1 MPKIIEVAVMRYPLN
16 KFLSGDSRSVKAKK
30 NILASGFIKGA
41 DTLVYLLLVPLTL
54 GYLNAYEYGIWLTLN
69 SILSWINSFDIG
81 LGNGLRNKLA
91 AAIAEGDK
99 EKGRSYV
106 STTFFMLIILMVIIF
121 VVASCIIYIVD
132 WYGILNVDE
141 GTVSN
146 LREIVL
152 ISFLFFCINFV
163 LKFIGNVYQALQLPA
178 INYLI
183 SFGGH
188 LLSLVVI
195 FILTK
200 TIPGS
205 LLWVAV
211 VYSAAPP
218 IVYAI
223 CYPVTFAK
231 LYPYLS
237 PSLKLFD
244 IRYLKELLSLSV
256 LFFIIQI
263 MGILL
268 FSLSNVLISNMFG
281 PDSVT
286 PYNISNRYF
295 SVVSLFFN
303 LMLAPIWSAA
313 TDAYTKNDMQ
323 WIRNSIY
330 TLVKFLAIV
339 AVVIIIMIIVSDYVY
354 LLWVG
359 ESVEIPKT
367 MSILMGIY
375 IFIVLWSLSFSSIL
389 NGMSKLR
396 LQTINILLV
405 GIAFYPL
412 CHYLGNIFGIIG
424 ILMGMCI
431 LNLSG
436 AVLNTIQ
443 LWKIV
448 NNKAGVF
455 WSK

>member
-1 MPKIIEVAVMRYPLN
+1 MKLSFN

-54 GYLNAYEYGIWLTLN
+54 GFLNAYEYGIWLTLN
-69 SILSWINSFDIG
+69 SLLSWINSFDIG

-91 AAIAEGDK
+91 IAIAEDDK
-99 EKGRSYV
+99 EKGCCYV
-106 STTFFMLIILMVIIF
+106 STTFFMLIMIMIIIF
-121 VVASCIIYIVD
+121 IVASLLIHLID
-132 WYGILNVDE
+132 WYTLLNVRSE
-141 GTVSN
+141 TVSN
-146 LREIVL
+146 LREIIQV
-152 ISFLFFCINFV
+152 SFLFFCINFV
-163 LKFIGNVYQALQLPA
+163 MKFVGNVYQALQLPA
-178 INYLI
+178 VNYLI
-183 SFGGH
+183 AFLGH
-188 LLSLVVI
+188 FLSLVII

-200 TIPGS
+200 IIPGS
-205 LLWVAV
+205 LFWVAV

-218 IVYAI
+218 VVYLI
-223 CYPVTFAK
+223 CYPITFKK
-231 LYPYLS
+231 LYPYLA
-237 PSLKLFD
+237 PSFRHFNSK
-244 IRYLKELLSLSV
+244 YLKELLSLSV

-281 PDSVT
+281 PDNVT

-303 LMLAPIWSAA
+303 LVLAPIWSAA

-323 WIRNSIY
+323 WIRNSIF

-339 AVVIIIMIIVSDYVY
+339 AVVIVLMILVSDYVY

-359 ESVEIPKT
+359 DSVVIPKR
-367 MSILMGIY
+367 MSLLMGIY
-375 IFIVLWSLSFSSIL
+375 IFIILWSLSFSSIL

-396 LQTINILLV
+396 LQTINILFV

-412 CHYLGNIFGIIG
+412 CHFLGSIFGIIG

-436 AVLNTIQ
+436 AVLNTVQ

-448 NNKAGVF
+448 NNRANHF